1 MRAVVQRVLSAQV
14 TVEGKV
20 VGSIGPGLLTLL
32 GVAEGD
38 TETDLHWLIEKISK
52 LRIFSDSAQ
61 KMNLSVKDVGGGHL
75 IVSQFTLLADCTQ
88 GNRPSFTGA
97 AKPEFAKLMYEK
109 ALQLSREMG
118 LVTEGGVFQADMKV
132 SLENDGPVTILL
144 ESKK

>member
-97 AKPEFAKLMYEK
+97 AKPEIAKLMYEK
-109 ALQLSREMG
+109 ALQLSREIG
-118 LVTEGGVFQADMKV
+118 LVTQGGVFQADMKV
-132 SLENDGPVTILL
+132 SLENDGPVTVVL